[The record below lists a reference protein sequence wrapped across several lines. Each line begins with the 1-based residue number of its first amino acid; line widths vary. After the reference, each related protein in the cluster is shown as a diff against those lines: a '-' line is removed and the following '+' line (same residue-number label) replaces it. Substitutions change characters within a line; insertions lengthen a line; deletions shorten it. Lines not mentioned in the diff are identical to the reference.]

1 VNLVARA
8 RRFFDTPLSAH
19 LAQLSRDASVVLGRD
34 RLTRGPRTTPPR
46 RTAGLQLVVSEVIA
60 ETPDAVTLRFAPTPG
75 LTWKAGQFLTLTVPV
90 DGVRLKRAYSVSVAP
105 TGSAPTLA
113 VTVKR
118 IAGGRAS
125 NHLVDHARPGDT
137 FEARGPS
144 GNFTFEPDPLTARHV
159 LLVGGGSGITPLI
172 SIIETLL
179 ADEPDST
186 ATLVY
191 GNRSLSDVIFHDR
204 LQTLAAQNPRLT
216 LRLVLEDAP
225 LSPGRLDL
233 ERLRLE
239 LADTLPDATAIYVCG
254 PEPVMAAMRKLAADH
269 GATTRLREERFISLA
284 EHTSK
289 NLPTTPQRVDVQIGS
304 RRFEVLVRPGRTLL
318 EAGLAHGAPM
328 PSSCTMGGCGACRV
342 RVLSGELVHD
352 EPNGLTEAEREDR
365 IAFACIAHP
374 LTPCS
379 VEVPT

>member
-1 VNLVARA
+1 MNLVARA

-34 RLTRGPRTTPPR
+34 RLTRGPRTTTPR
-46 RTAGLQLVVSEVIA
+46 RSAALQLVVSEVIA
-60 ETPDAVTLRFAPTPG
+60 ETADAVTLRFAPTPG

-105 TGSAPTLA
+105 NRFAPTLA

-118 IAGGRAS
+118 VAGGRVS
-125 NHLVDHARPGDT
+125 NHIVDHARPGDI

-144 GNFTFEPDPLTARHV
+144 GAFTFEPDPSTSRHIV
-159 LLVGGGSGITPLI
+159 LVGGGSGITPLI

-179 ADEPDST
+179 ADEPGST

-204 LQTLAAQNPRLT
+204 LTSLAAQHTRFT

-225 LSPGRLDL
+225 LSPGRLDPA
-233 ERLRLE
+233 RLQQE
-239 LADTLPDATAIYVCG
+239 LADSLPSATATYVCG
-254 PEPVMAAMRKLAADH
+254 PEPVMAAMRQLAADL
-269 GATTRLREERFISLA
+269 GVATRLREERFISLA

-289 NLPTTPQRVDVQIGS
+289 NLPTTPQRVDVQIGA
-304 RRFEVLVRPGRTLL
+304 RRYEVLVRPGKTLL

-342 RVLSGELVHD
+342 KVLSGELVHD
-352 EPNGLTEAEREDR
+352 EPNGLTDAERDDR

-379 VEVPT
+379 VEVPS